1 MNKATK
7 VLNEVKTLL
16 GLEVKLAQMKLDN
29 GTVLEAD
36 AFEAGNNVMIV
47 TTDGNVPLPV
57 GEYTLEDGRVLV
69 CEQEGV
75 ILEIK
80 DAQTEEA
87 MPESN
92 HPAAEAEEPQM
103 DMEEQTPSAKKII
116 ETISKESFFS
126 EIEALKQEN
135 LELRSQLEKLSE
147 VKEEVS
153 EVVVDNNEPAAEPIA
168 FNPEN
173 KQPVNFVKYGNK
185 RPKGIMDSVLSKIAN

>member
-1 MNKATK
+1 MNKTTK
-7 VLNEVKTLL
+7 ILNEVKTLL
-16 GLEVKLAQMKLDN
+16 GMEVKLAQMQLDN

-47 TTDGNVPLPV
+47 TADGNVALPI
-57 GEYTLEDGRVLV
+57 GEYTLEDGRILV

-75 ILEIK
+75 IMDIN

-92 HPAAEAEEPQM
+92 HPAAEAAEPQM
-103 DMEEQTPSAKKII
+103 AMEEQTPSAKKII

-126 EIEALKQEN
+126 EIETLKKEN
-135 LELRSQLEKLSE
+135 LELKEQLLKLSE
-147 VKEEVS
+147 VKEEV
-153 EVVVDNNEPAAEPIA
+153 VVENNEPAAEPIA

-173 KQPVNFVKYGNK
+173 KKPVQLMQYGKN
-185 RPKGIMDSVLSKIAN
+185 RPKTIMDSVISKIAN

>member
-1 MNKATK
+1 MNKTTK
-7 VLNEVKTLL
+7 ILNEVKTLL
-16 GLEVKLAQMKLDN
+16 GMEVKLAQMQLDN

-47 TTDGNVPLPV
+47 TADGNVALPI
-57 GEYTLEDGRVLV
+57 GEYTLEDGRILV

-75 ILEIK
+75 IMDIN

-92 HPAAEAEEPQM
+92 HPAAEAAEPQM
-103 DMEEQTPSAKKII
+103 AMEEQTPSAKKII

-126 EIEALKQEN
+126 EIEALKKEN
-135 LELRSQLEKLSE
+135 LELKEQLLKLSE
-147 VKEEVS
+147 VKEEV
-153 EVVVDNNEPAAEPIA
+153 VVENNEPAAEPIA

-173 KQPVNFVKYGNK
+173 KKPVQLMQYGKN
-185 RPKGIMDSVLSKIAN
+185 RPKTIMDSVISKIAN